1 MKITCPKFL
10 FCNAPICILDEDWQK
25 RIHHNEDACCFYLL
39 EAQKQGAEGIF
50 RGAGREELYA
60 IAIALA
66 PEISSRFAPIHRNME
81 RAKTTGSRMTRFPK
95 DKHHD

>member
-39 EAQKQGAEGIF
+39 EAQKQGA
-50 RGAGREELYA
+50 
-60 IAIALA
+60 IALA